1 MRIRHYLTNLKR
13 QDFVNQLT
21 WLSSELNA
29 LHPFREGN
37 GRTIRLFLMLLAKN
51 SGFLLDFNLV
61 SHDEILEADR
71 LAFSGDI
78 DQLRELYDKIVQKI
92 N

>member
-1 MRIRHYLTNLKR
+1 
-13 QDFVNQLT
+13 
-21 WLSSELNA
+21 
-29 LHPFREGN
+29 
-37 GRTIRLFLMLLAKN
+37 MLLAKN